1 LACPEKL
8 IFANLKRDIQ
18 NWRQCLRDR
27 IEHMVSASNGEH
39 SSSQNNQPLW
49 RAPFRGKK
57 PVDVQVAIP
66 GSKSV
71 TNRALI
77 LAAQADGTSKLRKP
91 LVSRDSE
98 LMIAGLRS
106 LGIEIKES
114 QERSAQKEINELV
127 FEVTGG
133 SLRGPAKIDVGNAG
147 TVMRFLPPLAAL
159 ADGAISFD
167 GDARSHERP
176 LGPVIKAL
184 EELGISVNHGGRYAL
199 PLTLENKN
207 GGKIR
212 GGELEI
218 DASASSQFLSA
229 LLLIAPS
236 TELGITAKHVGG
248 ALPSMPHIE
257 MTVQMLR
264 DFGAQVEVDKQ
275 NNIWKVAPGKLIA
288 QDLTIEPD
296 LSNAAPFMS
305 IAMVCGGS
313 VTILDWP
320 KKTTQPGDQL
330 RDIFTKM
337 GSKIEFVSIDGKNA
351 LKITGGDS
359 IKGIDIDLHEVG
371 ELTPAIA
378 ALSALADS
386 PSYLRG
392 IGHLR
397 LHETDRLTA
406 LRTELNGL
414 GSDVVEEPT
423 ALRINP
429 KPLHSGVFH
438 TYDDHRLATSGATI
452 GLIVQGIEVENIATT
467 RKTITDFPGL
477 WNSLL

>member
-1 LACPEKL
+1 MTNGQGDSA
-8 IFANLKRDIQ
+8 I
-18 NWRQCLRDR
+18 NW
-27 IEHMVSASNGEH
+27 
-39 SSSQNNQPLW
+39 P
-49 RAPFRGKK
+49 APFRGKK
-57 PVDVQVAIP
+57 PVDVRVVIP

-77 LAAQADGTSKLRKP
+77 LAAQAEGTSKLRRP

-98 LMIAGLRS
+98 LMVGGLKA
-106 LGIEIKES
+106 LGLAIKETN
-114 QERSAQKEINELV
+114 ENGELV

-133 SLRGPAKIDVGNAG
+133 SLKGPAKIDVGNAG

-159 ADGAISFD
+159 ADGEISFD
-167 GDARSHERP
+167 GDPRSHERP

-184 EELGISVNHGGRYAL
+184 EELGISINHGGRYAL
-199 PLTLENKN
+199 PLTLQ

-212 GGELEI
+212 GGEIEI

-236 TELGITAKHVGG
+236 TELGITAKHIGG

-264 DFGAQVEVDKQ
+264 DFGATVHVDRNTNTWRVE
-275 NNIWKVAPGKLIA
+275 PGKLKA
-288 QDLTIEPD
+288 QDLIIEPD

-313 VTILDWP
+313 VTIADWP
-320 KKTTQPGDQL
+320 KVTTQPGDQL
-330 RDIFTKM
+330 REIFSRM
-337 GSKIEFVSIDGKNA
+337 GAKVEFVDDKLIGG
-351 LKITGGDS
+351 LKITGGA
-359 IKGIDIDLHEVG
+359 IHGIDVDLHDVG

-378 ALSALADS
+378 ALCALADS
-386 PSYLRG
+386 PSYLQG

-397 LHETDRLTA
+397 LHETDRLAA
-406 LRTELNGL
+406 LRAEINGL
-414 GSDVVEEPT
+414 GGEVTEEPT

-429 KPLHSGVFH
+429 KPLHAGVFH
-438 TYDDHRLATSGATI
+438 TYEDHRLATSGATI
-452 GLIVQGIEVENIATT
+452 GLVVEGIEVENIATT

-477 WNSLL
+477 WSSLLA